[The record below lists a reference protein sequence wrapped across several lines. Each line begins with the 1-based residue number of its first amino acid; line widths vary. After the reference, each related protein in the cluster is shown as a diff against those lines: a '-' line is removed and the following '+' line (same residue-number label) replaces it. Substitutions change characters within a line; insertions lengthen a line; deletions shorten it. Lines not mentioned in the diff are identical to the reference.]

1 MAEALDRSNCGI
13 ARSRGKEAAVK
24 PVSRRTEMP
33 FKADGVGKLAQ
44 HSNAPCSAS
53 EVNGAVAQAEFAS
66 LLREICSP
74 SPAVASGAASSNGRR
89 EGAEVSRGRSTESNE
104 PGADERPAKTKR
116 PDGLTT
122 REGLNLAG
130 SGDPGRT
137 GTGDDAERLSLV
149 QSHRGRDRALRY
161 PSGLLRT
168 AGRGPACPVVWEPG
182 GAIPPAT
189 RLADHSFFAFTGTK

>member
-1 MAEALDRSNCGI
+1 MAEALDGSNCGI

-33 FKADGVGKLAQ
+33 FQADGAGKLAQ
-44 HSNAPCSAS
+44 HSNARCSAS

-74 SPAVASGAASSNGRR
+74 SPAATSGAASSNGRR
-89 EGAEVSRGRSTESNE
+89 AGAEVSRGRSTESQRAGEHPGGSHHSGRAE
-104 PGADERPAKTKR
+104 PDRQYRPWL
-116 PDGLTT
+116 DWC
-122 REGLNLAG
+122 
-130 SGDPGRT
+130 GR
-137 GTGDDAERLSLV
+137 GRRRAEPT
-149 QSHRGRDRALRY
+149 QSQRGRDRVLRS
-161 PSGLLRT
+161 PSGRSGT

-189 RLADHSFFAFTGTK
+189 RFGICVITAVVRSSL

>member
-13 ARSRGKEAAVK
+13 VRSRGKEAAVK

-44 HSNAPCSAS
+44 HSHAPCSAP
-53 EVNGAVAQAEFAS
+53 EVNGAVAQAEFVS
-66 LLREICSP
+66 LLREVCSP
-74 SPAVASGAASSNGRR
+74 GPATASGAASSNGRR
-89 EGAEVSRGRSTESNE
+89 AGAEVSRGHSTESNE
-104 PGADERPAKTKR
+104 PGAVRPAETKR

-130 SGDPGRT
+130 SGDPGWT

-161 PSGLLRT
+161 PSGLSGT

-189 RLADHSFFAFTGTK
+189 RLGIWICANKS